1 MIKIGYKYF
10 LHGVVVAGNQL
21 GRTIGFPTANIQL
34 YEPLKLVP
42 ANGVYLVNVE
52 TIGKVFYGMCNIGV
66 RPTIGAG
73 NARTIETHIF
83 NFDEDIYG
91 LDMKISFLKRIRE
104 ERCFESMNELKQRLN
119 EDKALCLALL

>member
-1 MIKIGYKYF
+1 MPWT
-10 LHGVVVAGNQL
+10 QL
-21 GRTIGFPTANIQL
+21 KNKNKKR
-34 YEPLKLVP
+34 KD
-42 ANGVYLVNVE
+42 
-52 TIGKVFYGMCNIGV
+52 KFYGMCNIGV